1 MRKCLG
7 YFLSIVQIFAFLF
20 TFVVRY
26 QNSQVA
32 TRSFI
37 PAGNPGRDAGV
48 AHALTHGATG
58 HAHAGG
64 HVRGPHRGHGGPH
77 GMMWRV
83 QRLHWGPVIN
93 A

>member
-32 TRSFI
+32 IRSFI

-48 AHALTHGATG
+48 AHALAHGPG
-58 HAHAGG
+58 RHPRHGG
-64 HVRGPHRGHGGPH
+64 ARSHVGGAHRGHGAPH
-77 GMMWRV
+77 PVRRV
-83 QRLHWGPVIN
+83 Q